1 MLTEPNYNK
10 SVGRALLESLVD
22 GGFSLFFNKVLP
34 AQEGSNSF
42 LGTLRN
48 ELVNGLPLDIYY
60 ASKPVGNKKGSY
72 PQAIS
77 KRRIKKIPQ
86 EKEEE
91 EYATA

>member
-10 SVGRALLESLVD
+10 SVGRVLLESLVD
-22 GGFSLFFNKVLP
+22 GGFSLLFNKVLP

-86 EKEEE
+86 EREEE